1 MGLSPVLTA
10 VACYGT
16 RCVII
21 LHVIIGLTIL
31 QGLSNGGIF
40 VHFYNHCHKASI
52 TMPAVTHLPLPDQ
65 VANLLLALI
74 YIGHIKA
81 GDKLPPERVLA
92 QQLEVDRT
100 SLRSAIRTLIS
111 MNLVRS
117 VQGSGITVLDY
128 QDNGELNFSERLCQI
143 DELEMS
149 RDWIR
154 AAFEFKMTFVPI
166 YLHAIPDVV
175 KSAQGE
181 EVLALV
187 AQQLSQAKAGASP
200 HELAKIEVKLQK
212 LLARTSGNPFV
223 MLHTNTMH
231 NLNIR
236 LMTILYESVN
246 AKSYLKLQSEIFIEY
261 LSGKTNSQQMEASM
275 LMLFKKHEKN
285 INKRIDKLP
294 KKAQLISSPLKHK
307 PKMLSLG

>member
-1 MGLSPVLTA
+1 
-10 VACYGT
+10 
-16 RCVII
+16 
-21 LHVIIGLTIL
+21 
-31 QGLSNGGIF
+31 
-40 VHFYNHCHKASI
+40 
-52 TMPAVTHLPLPDQ
+52 MPAVTHQALPDQ
-65 VANLLLALI
+65 IANLLLALI
-74 YIGHIKA
+74 YIGDIKA

-128 QDNGELNFSERLCQI
+128 RENGELNFSERLCQI

-149 RDWIR
+149 REWIR
-154 AAFEFKMTFVPI
+154 AAFEFKLTFIPA
-166 YLHAIPDVV
+166 YLHAIPEVLT
-175 KSAQGE
+175 SPQGE

-187 AQQLSQAKAGASP
+187 AEQFTQAKAGASP
-200 HELAKIEVKLQK
+200 ITLATIEVQLQK
-212 LLARTSGNPFV
+212 LLARINGNPFV

-246 AKSYLKLQSEIFIEY
+246 AESYLTAQKEIF
-261 LSGKTNSQQMEASM
+261 SGYMVGKINAQEMEVS
-275 LMLFKKHEKN
+275 LLTLFKKHEKN
-285 INKRIDKLP
+285 INKRINDLP
-294 KKAQLISSPLKHK
+294 EKAQLISSPLKHK
-307 PKMLSLG
+307 PKMLSLA

>member
-1 MGLSPVLTA
+1 MPTA
-10 VACYGT
+10 
-16 RCVII
+16 
-21 LHVIIGLTIL
+21 
-31 QGLSNGGIF
+31 
-40 VHFYNHCHKASI
+40 
-52 TMPAVTHLPLPDQ
+52 THLPLPDQ
-65 VANLLLALI
+65 IANLLLALI
-74 YIGHIKA
+74 YIGDIKA

-92 QQLEVDRT
+92 QKMEVDRT

-128 QDNGELNFSERLCQI
+128 QENGELNFAERLCEI
-143 DELEMS
+143 EELEMN
-149 RDWIR
+149 RDWIQ
-154 AAFEFKMTFVPI
+154 AAFEFKLTFIPI
-166 YLHAIPDVV
+166 YLHAIPDVL

-181 EVLALV
+181 EVLALL
-187 AQQLSQAKAGASP
+187 AQQLSQAKTGASP
-200 HELAKIEVKLQK
+200 QELAKIEVQLQK

-246 AKSYLKLQSEIFIEY
+246 AKTYLTAQKEIFSGY
-261 LSGKTNSQQMEASM
+261 LVGKINAQEMETSM
-275 LMLFKKHEKN
+275 LLLFKKHEKV

-294 KKAQLISSPLKHK
+294 EKAQLTSSPLKHK
-307 PKMLSLG
+307 PKMLHLA

>member
-1 MGLSPVLTA
+1 MPTA
-10 VACYGT
+10 
-16 RCVII
+16 
-21 LHVIIGLTIL
+21 
-31 QGLSNGGIF
+31 
-40 VHFYNHCHKASI
+40 
-52 TMPAVTHLPLPDQ
+52 THLPLPDQ
-65 VANLLLALI
+65 IANLLLALI
-74 YIGHIKA
+74 YIGDIKA

-128 QDNGELNFSERLCQI
+128 RENGELNFSERLCQI

-149 RDWIR
+149 RDWIQS
-154 AAFEFKMTFVPI
+154 AFEFKLTFIPI
-166 YLHAIPDVV
+166 YLHAIPDVL

-181 EVLALV
+181 EVLVLIKE
-187 AQQLSQAKAGASP
+187 QFSQAKSGASP

-246 AKSYLKLQSEIFIEY
+246 AKSYLKLQNEIFTEY
-261 LSGKTNSQQMEASM
+261 LSEKTNAKEMENSM
-275 LMLFKKHEKN
+275 LMLFKKYEK
-285 INKRIDKLP
+285 IVYKRIDKLP

-307 PKMLSLG
+307 PNILSLA